1 MAAMLLMTPEEAEVF
16 NQLDP
21 ASACRLI
28 VGRTGRAF
36 VWDPINST
44 TEVPFKAAQSLV
56 AAGIVGANGKIALE
70 HVALW
75 NQLRNG
81 PLAARRA
88 PRPAPQPTTQVI
100 RAERMPQP
108 PLNRAFEQT
117 LPLGHSADSLRA
129 MN

>member
-1 MAAMLLMTPEEAEVF
+1 MLLMTPEEAEVF
-16 NQLDP
+16 NLLDP

-56 AAGIVGANGKIALE
+56 AAGIVGANGRIALE

-75 NQLRNG
+75 NQLRSG
-81 PLAARRA
+81 PVAVRKV
-88 PRPAPQPTTQVI
+88 PRPAPPPM
-100 RAERMPQP
+100 RAERLP
-108 PLNRAFEQT
+108 PPPPSRAFEQT
-117 LPLGHSADSLRA
+117 LPLGYSVDSLRA